1 MKEIII
7 IIGSKAKGIQIWM
20 KRAFHSSAERI
31 EWDTWNMI
39 WWVMT
44 CIIGNL
50 WENDIQK
57 KNCVLKWVPLSF
69 CVRILAILFL
79 WIFWSELYFCML
91 HACLPAVTS
100 HHCCVCCQPTRETIK
115 SIRSARRP
123 DFLSRGIS
131 ILVCSWLRAT
141 KITIL
146 VHQRN
151 IQKIWRKF
159 SSHFHMQNFWAISTK
174 YSVTAAAYLCPSF
187 LTSITSTLSI
197 QDTKPLMDVVL
208 YAIDDRCSTDF
219 LSDTC
224 LI

>member
-1 MKEIII
+1 MTF
-7 IIGSKAKGIQIWM
+7 
-20 KRAFHSSAERI
+20 KRRTAYLSGFLSLFVWESLQYFFYEFSEVSYTFVCYMLVCLLSPVTTAASAANQPERPSS
-31 EWDTWNMI
+31 
-39 WWVMT
+39 
-44 CIIGNL
+44 
-50 WENDIQK
+50 
-57 KNCVLKWVPLSF
+57 LSDQLEDQTF
-69 CVRILAILFL
+69 
-79 WIFWSELYFCML
+79 S
-91 HACLPAVTS
+91 
-100 HHCCVCCQPTRETIK
+100 
-115 SIRSARRP
+115 
-123 DFLSRGIS
+123 LSRGIS

-146 VHQRN
+146 VYQRN

-208 YAIDDRCSTDF
+208 YAIDVVQTF

-224 LI
+224 LIKLCNKK